1 MRQHR
6 EWQADL
12 TAKLQIKMAAIA
24 ALPEGPLR
32 DAALAEDTA
41 LFPPNRLMWTE
52 TPPVEE
58 KAEARVA
65 AAAGDGKRRI
75 GTKRR

>member
-1 MRQHR
+1 MQQHR
-6 EWQADL
+6 EWQRDL
-12 TAKLQIKMAAIA
+12 TTKLQLKMAAIA

-32 DAALAEDTA
+32 EAALLEDTS
-41 LFPPNRLMWTE
+41 LFPANRMMWTD

-58 KAEARVA
+58 KASVRVA
-65 AAAGDGKRRI
+65 SAGDGKQRI